1 MRRNRR
7 RRSIITGG
15 RIFVGF
21 GSRDCLM
28 LKGALQIGMSP
39 ESIGPRSPFMVFP
52 PSDELYS
59 HQHHL

>member
-1 MRRNRR
+1 MRRNRG

-21 GSRDCLM
+21 GSRACLM

-52 PSDELYS
+52 P
-59 HQHHL
+59 